1 MIIKNLILKAKKQ
14 IYGERLGNHPSKVH
28 GEGFEF
34 SELREYVYGDDVRKI
49 DWNSSAKTNKT
60 YIKVYNEEREFNV
73 AVAVML
79 GGSTY
84 FGTARQKSETM
95 MEAVAMIGMAAIG
108 ASDTFSGYLFSDK
121 LYQYIKPTKR
131 AFGVH
136 QFLDSMN
143 SFKQIGKI
151 SDYSL
156 MSDELNRRLKHKTLL
171 YIVADFVGD
180 INFAKLSKKH
190 DITLICVRD
199 RFEENPFSLGYI
211 GLVDI
216 ENGTTSIGDVNEK
229 KISKYKK
236 AIDENDIKLFNH
248 CNKYGMRMVK
258 IYTDENVY
266 ISLKRGIR

>member
-1 MIIKNLILKAKKQ
+1 MIVKNLILKAKKQ

-34 SELREYVYGDDVRKI
+34 SELREYTYGDDIRKI
-49 DWNSSAKTNKT
+49 DWNSTAKTDKT

-95 MEAVAMIGMAAIG
+95 IETVALIGMAAIG
-108 ASDTFSGYLFSDK
+108 ASDMFSGYLFSDT
-121 LYQYIKPTKR
+121 LNQYVKPTKR

-143 SFKQIGKI
+143 GFEQIGKI
-151 SDYSL
+151 SDYEL
-156 MSDELNRRLKHKTLL
+156 ISDELNKRLKHKTLL
-171 YIVADFVGD
+171 YIVADFIGD

-190 DITLICVRD
+190 DITLICIRD

-216 ENGTTSIGDVNEK
+216 ENGATLVGDVNEN
-229 KISKYKK
+229 KIQKYKK
-236 AIDENDIKLFNH
+236 AIHDNDTKLLNH
-248 CNKYGMRMVK
+248 CNKYAMRMIK
-258 IYTDENVY
+258 IYTDDDVY
-266 ISLKRGIR
+266 VSLKKGIR